1 MKIMK
6 RFIIAAVFSVV
17 PLADAVACVPEAPTH
32 NAYMFSVFRR
42 ERMRSPFA
50 EDMNNWWKAY
60 ADDLKSPAAEYYRMN
75 ADTLQAIARRRG
87 DGQMLEYMRWLDAY
101 LEVSDGISMDTWNYP
116 TKEELARRDSILHA
130 MLDAAQAYKGRKM
143 REQFALLT
151 MRANMLLGRD
161 KANMLYWTATA
172 SKLPRGVWRDVCR
185 NIYARAM
192 LNSGLRRAAC
202 EIYAEQGD
210 MLSISWC
217 MRGYRNLAGIKK
229 VYAEEPDS
237 HTLLYLVQDF
247 VNSLQETLDSY
258 TDGRIDAGWVK
269 DKGAQVVEA
278 ADAKAFV
285 SFADEV
291 LKDRKTSS
299 PCLWQS
305 AAAMV
310 QYLLADYEDAAR
322 RADEA
327 VGMKGSRRMK
337 DNARCIRLLAQAAT
351 APLGGETSEWLTGE
365 FRWLDG
371 KIKEERGRSREYAN
385 HYTDVKE
392 RIAYLVLAPRYHAAG
407 LHSVENALFGMMEEN
422 WFGHLSHLYGEDMHT
437 VKTGD
442 YAWNNNYSQ
451 RNEYFESISALSADS
466 LAAYYSWL
474 TSAKAD
480 VFEHY
485 VAQQVYQDKDY
496 YNDLI
501 GTRYIAEGRFADAMT
516 YLERVP
522 LEYLAEQNISWYMVN
537 RSYTVPRWFVRQ
549 LPNSRDTDGS
559 GKASPKENL
568 KVRFCKDMLQLQSLY
583 NLAPEGEQKDIRA
596 YELATR
602 IYQASCYGDCWF
614 LTHYAKSVNDSARVG
629 ELDFAQKAR
638 ELLAESSRSNNMQ
651 IQYESLYALAYTDT
665 DPWFTASYDD
675 NYNFVVTPRPASSQY
690 KALEALSRFAK
701 EHPQDV
707 DEHSTGCDV
716 LKEFETRTKYL
727 VQRKNCLTE

>member
-1 MKIMK
+1 MRK
-6 RFIIAAVFSVV
+6 FIIAAIFSVV
-17 PLADAVACVPEAPTH
+17 PLADAVACAPEAPTH

-42 ERMRSPFA
+42 ERMQSPFA

-60 ADDLKSPAAEYYRMN
+60 ADDLKSDASQYYRMN
-75 ADTLQAIARRRG
+75 ADTLQAIARQRG
-87 DGQMLEYMRWLDAY
+87 DRQMLEYMRWLDAY
-101 LEVSDGISMDTWNYP
+101 LEVSDGVSMDTWDYP
-116 TKEELARRDSILHA
+116 TREELARRDSTLHA

-172 SKLPRGVWRDVCR
+172 SKLPRGVWRDMCR
-185 NIYARAM
+185 NIYARAL

-202 EIYAEQGD
+202 EVYAEQGD
-210 MLSISWC
+210 MRSISWC

-229 VYAEEPDS
+229 VYAEEPNS
-237 HTLLYLVQDF
+237 FTLLYLVQEF

-258 TDGRIDAGWVK
+258 TDGQVDTAWVK
-269 DKGAQVVEA
+269 DKGRRPVFA
-278 ADAKAFV
+278 ADARAFV
-285 SFADEV
+285 GFVDGV
-291 LKDRKTSS
+291 LKEKKTAS

-310 QYLLADYEDAAR
+310 QYLLADYQDAAR

-351 APLGGETSEWLTGE
+351 APLGGDFSAWLTDE
-365 FRWLDG
+365 FRWLDR
-371 KIKEERGRSREYAN
+371 KIEEERGHSQAYSN

-407 LHSVENALFGMMEEN
+407 LHSVENALYGMMEEN
-422 WFGHLSHLYGEDMHT
+422 QLDFETDGKHAEPDFIWQGDWPWNR
-437 VKTGD
+437 D
-442 YAWNNNYSQ
+442 YAAW
-451 RNEYFESISALSADS
+451 NEYFAVLSDESADS

-474 TSAKAD
+474 TSAKTD

-485 VAQQVYQDKDY
+485 VAQQVYQNKDY

-501 GTRYIAEGRFADAMT
+501 GTRYIAEGRFSDAQT

-522 LEYLAEQNISWYMVN
+522 LDYLPKQNISWYMAN
-537 RSYTVPRWFVRQ
+537 RSYMSPRWFVRQ
-549 LPNSRDTDGS
+549 LPNDAETDGP
-559 GKASPKENL
+559 GKATPRENL
-568 KVRFCKDMLQLQSLY
+568 KVKFCKDMLQMQSQY
-583 NLAPEGEQKDIRA
+583 NLAPGGEQRDIRA

-602 IYQASCYGDCWF
+602 FYQASCYGDCWF
-614 LTHYAKSVNDSARVG
+614 LTHYAKSVNDSARAG

-638 ELLAESSRSNNMQ
+638 ELLAESSRSSNLQ

-665 DPWFTASYDD
+665 DPWFAASYDSE
-675 NYNFVVTPRPASSQY
+675 YNVIITPRPMSSQY

-707 DEHSTGCDV
+707 DEHTTKCDV
-716 LKEFETRTKYL
+716 LRRFNTHPSPPEGREL
-727 VQRKNCLTE
+727 DGLGML